1 MSGASPLKDFARYT
15 SLNVLGMIALSCYI
29 LADTFFV
36 SKGLGANGLTALN
49 LAIPIYSFISGS
61 GLMIGMGGGTKYS
74 IQKSQADH
82 EAANR
87 TFTSALY
94 LAAAFAVFFMLV
106 GLFFSG
112 TIVTLFGADENVFE
126 MSRTYLQVILLFAPA
141 FLLNNV
147 LLCFVR
153 NDGAPQLSM
162 AAMLGGSFSNIVLD
176 YIFIFPM
183 GMGIFGAVL
192 ATGLSPVIGIL
203 IMSPHWLKK
212 SKGFRLTRTGLRAS
226 VVRSNIS
233 LGFPSLLAQVSS
245 GITMVVFNAI
255 ILGLSGNT
263 GVAAYGVIAN
273 ISLVVIAIY
282 NGVAQGVQPL
292 ISRAY
297 GQHLREQTRQLLHC
311 AMASVIA
318 LSAVIYLVLFLFAG
332 PIAQIFNSENNPQLQ
347 QIAVEGLKLYFTA
360 IPFVAFNTILST
372 YFTSVENTIPAHIT
386 SLLRGL
392 LLIIPMAFLLAAI
405 GGMIGVWL
413 AFPATELIAAVLG
426 AVLYLRS
433 KSASERKA

>member
-1 MSGASPLKDFARYT
+1 MSQNNILRDFAKYS
-15 SLNVLGMIALSCYI
+15 SLSVLGMLAMSCYI

-36 SKGLGANGLTALN
+36 SQSLGTNGLAALN
-49 LAIPIYSFISGS
+49 LAIPAYNFVHGV
-61 GLMIGMGGGTKYS
+61 GLMLGMGGATRFS
-74 IQKSQADH
+74 ICKSRGEEN
-82 EAANR
+82 EANIM
-87 TFTSALY
+87 FTNTVY
-94 LAAAFAVFFMLV
+94 LCLGFSVIFFLI
-106 GLFFSG
+106 GLFFADEL
-112 TIVTLFGADENVFE
+112 ILLLGADETIFD
-126 MSRTYLQVILLFAPA
+126 MAYTYLQTMILFSPA
-141 FLLNNV
+141 FIFNDLF
-147 LLCFVR
+147 LCFIR
-153 NDGAPQLSM
+153 NDGNPQLSS
-162 AAMLGGSFSNIVLD
+162 AATVTSSLSNIVLD

-297 GQHLREQTRQLLHC
+297 GQHLREQP
-311 AMASVIA
+311 SP
-318 LSAVIYLVLFLFAG
+318 S
-332 PIAQIFNSENNPQLQ
+332 SPQ
-347 QIAVEGLKLYFTA
+347 
-360 IPFVAFNTILST
+360 P
-372 YFTSVENTIPAHIT
+372 P
-386 SLLRGL
+386 
-392 LLIIPMAFLLAAI
+392 
-405 GGMIGVWL
+405 
-413 AFPATELIAAVLG
+413 
-426 AVLYLRS
+426 
-433 KSASERKA
+433 

>member
-1 MSGASPLKDFARYT
+1 MAY
-15 SLNVLGMIALSCYI
+15 
-29 LADTFFV
+29 
-36 SKGLGANGLTALN
+36 
-49 LAIPIYSFISGS
+49 
-61 GLMIGMGGGTKYS
+61 
-74 IQKSQADH
+74 
-82 EAANR
+82 
-87 TFTSALY
+87 
-94 LAAAFAVFFMLV
+94 
-106 GLFFSG
+106 
-112 TIVTLFGADENVFE
+112 
-126 MSRTYLQVILLFAPA
+126 TYLQTMILFSPA
-141 FLLNNV
+141 FIFNDLF
-147 LLCFVR
+147 LCFIR
-153 NDGAPQLSM
+153 NDGNPQLSS
-162 AAMLGGSFSNIVLD
+162 AATVTSSLSNIVLD

-318 LSAVIYLVLFLFAG
+318 LSAVIYFVLFLFAG